1 MGMSSGPQRAI
12 AEAISWASAGALIL
26 VGILYQNEIR
36 GGLGLRFEPNQQAG
50 QQAGQH
56 AAAPARSATE
66 QADSAKS
73 ESETTERK
81 LGRDI
86 VRLRA
91 DARGHFNTQAY
102 INGSAIEVLV
112 DTGATTVALTW
123 DDARAA
129 GIRVSEND
137 FTAQSRTANGI
148 ATFAPVMIGRLSI
161 GDIELTRVQGHV
173 ARPGQLS
180 TTLLGMSFLGKIS
193 VEMKDRELVLTQ

>member
-12 AEAISWASAGALIL
+12 AEAISWASAGVLIL
-26 VGILYQNEIR
+26 VGIIYQNEIR
-36 GGLGLRFEPNQQAG
+36 GGLGLRFEAG
-50 QQAGQH
+50 QQLGQQ
-56 AAAPARSATE
+56 AAPTRTSGE
-66 QADSAKS
+66 QADSAKA
-73 ESETTERK
+73 EPATERK

-102 INGSAIEVLV
+102 INGSAIDVLV

-129 GIRVSEND
+129 GIRVSESD

>member
-26 VGILYQNEIR
+26 VGIIYQNEIR
-36 GGLGLRFEPNQQAG
+36 GGLGLRFEPSLPAG
-50 QQAGQH
+50 QQPAT
-56 AAAPARSATE
+56 PARTPTE
-66 QADSAKS
+66 HGVPAKS
-73 ESETTERK
+73 ETETPERK
-81 LGRDI
+81 FGRDI

-123 DDARAA
+123 EDAQAA
-129 GIRVSEND
+129 GIRVSESD

-148 ATFAPVMIGRLSI
+148 ATFAPVTIGRLSI

-173 ARPGQLS
+173 ARRGQLS

>member
-1 MGMSSGPQRAI
+1 MP
-12 AEAISWASAGALIL
+12 
-26 VGILYQNEIR
+26 
-36 GGLGLRFEPNQQAG
+36 
-50 QQAGQH
+50 
-56 AAAPARSATE
+56 
-66 QADSAKS
+66 
-73 ESETTERK
+73 
-81 LGRDI
+81 
-86 VRLRA
+86 
-91 DARGHFNTQAY
+91 RGHFSAQAY
-102 INGSAIEVLV
+102 INGSAIDVLV

-129 GIRVSEND
+129 GIRVSESD

-173 ARPGQLS
+173 ARRGQLS

>member
-12 AEAISWASAGALIL
+12 AEAISWATAGALIL
-26 VGILYQNEIR
+26 VGIIYQNEIR
-36 GGLGLRFEPNQQAG
+36 SGLGLRFEPGRQ
-50 QQAGQH
+50 
-56 AAAPARSATE
+56 AAAPARTSVDQAEPTKTE
-66 QADSAKS
+66 V
-73 ESETTERK
+73 ETDRRP
-81 LGRDI
+81 GRDI

-91 DARGHFNTQAY
+91 DGRGHFSAQAY
-102 INGSAIEVLV
+102 INGSAIDVLV

-129 GIRVSEND
+129 GIRVSESD

-148 ATFAPVMIGRLSI
+148 ATFASVTIGRLSI

-173 ARPGQLS
+173 ARRGQLS

>member
-26 VGILYQNEIR
+26 VAIFYQNEIR
-36 GGLGLRFEPNQQAG
+36 GSLGLRFEPG
-50 QQAGQH
+50 QQV
-56 AAAPARSATE
+56 AAPVKSTGDQGISE
-66 QADSAKS
+66 NS

-91 DARGHFNTQAY
+91 DARGHFSAQAY
-102 INGSAIEVLV
+102 INGSAIDVLV

-129 GIRVSEND
+129 GIRVSESD

-173 ARPGQLS
+173 ARRGQLS

>member
-50 QQAGQH
+50 QH
-56 AAAPARSATE
+56 AAAPARSSTE

-73 ESETTERK
+73 EPETTERK